1 MEKNK
6 LKPLGNRILVKRN
19 EATTTR
25 GGILLPDTAKE
36 KPRQGIVVAVGPGST
51 DDKGRCHPLD
61 VKVGDH
67 VLFSSYSGTEYQDEC
82 LILSED
88 DLLAVLS

>member
-6 LKPLGNRILVKRN
+6 LKPLGNRVLVKRN
-19 EATTTR
+19 EATTSK

-36 KPRQGIVVAVGPGST
+36 KPRQGTVLAVGPGRT

-61 VKVGDH
+61 LNVGDQ
-67 VLFSSYSGTEYQDEC
+67 VLFSSYSGTEVQDES